1 MRENSTPNVLIDPDF
16 WKRYAV
22 LYKKCNEIISKKD
35 AIGHLL
41 NKWRTWI
48 ETQDK
53 EDELILAMS
62 NVFINVC
69 KQRMDE
75 ISVELNQINADLPKI
90 VDEFNLKMS
99 QGEKEGFFHG

>member
-1 MRENSTPNVLIDPDF
+1 MNENIKPNVLIDPDF
-16 WKRYAV
+16 WKRYAA

-35 AIGHLL
+35 AVGHLL
-41 NKWRTWI
+41 NKWKSWI

-62 NVFINVC
+62 NAFVNVC
-69 KQRMDE
+69 RQCMA
-75 ISVELNQINADLPKI
+75 ELSMEMNQINADLPKI

-99 QGEKEGFFHG
+99 QGEKEVFFNG